1 MTISYEKKDSR
12 STEDLFFIPKSGFP
26 MSFNLTYTTQRF
38 SAEKDAFAY
47 IADFRRADYFLQFCR
62 ECDNY
67 GRADIPTRCALRL
80 KLSASI

>member
-1 MTISYEKKDSR
+1 
-12 STEDLFFIPKSGFP
+12 
-26 MSFNLTYTTQRF
+26 MSFNLTYTTQPF

-67 GRADIPTRCALRL
+67 GCADIPTRCTLRL
-80 KLSASI
+80 KFSASI